1 MSVKK
6 EERSSYLVYNIIS
19 LGKMAGNAEPFSWR
33 LVEDEIAVKYLKNL
47 AIAKSVAILNDCKYS
62 ICSTLDFE

>member
-1 MSVKK
+1 
-6 EERSSYLVYNIIS
+6 
-19 LGKMAGNAEPFSWR
+19 MAGNAEPFSWR

>member
-6 EERSSYLVYNIIS
+6 EEISSYLVYNIS